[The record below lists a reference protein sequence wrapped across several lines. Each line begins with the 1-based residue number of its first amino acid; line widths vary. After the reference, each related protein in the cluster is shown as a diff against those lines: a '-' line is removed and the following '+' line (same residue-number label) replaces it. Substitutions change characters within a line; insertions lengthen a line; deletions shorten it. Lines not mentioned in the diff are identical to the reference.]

1 MTDLISQGSYGC
13 IFRPGFTCK
22 GSPTKKGYITKIQKI
37 ASTSK
42 KETKLGKKIK
52 KIDNYKDYFAPILK
66 TCEVSLAKME
76 EDKLKKCEFIN
87 EDDTMEYESNK
98 LRYVG
103 KDTLSK
109 YILNT
114 VDRNPKQLIRIL
126 VDTYKN
132 LLVGFDKLNAAGI
145 VHMDVKENN
154 IMIDDNTKNPIIID
168 FGLSSEI
175 TDLNKNDYKDTFFV
189 YGPDYGPWCIDICM
203 LTYMANELESEIIPP
218 GMLGFLDYEEK
229 KAVKWQDGMVTKEKI
244 TKVITDFIKK
254 NTVMTDLLSEKQR
267 GEYNKKLHDY
277 FNGFIG
283 KKWAEVAESL
293 LENVSTWDSYA
304 LSATYLQIIE
314 VLELKNTNMD
324 LPKWRSYKKILED
337 IILSRPDERDN
348 SSKIIEKVN
357 TIFTNVSSSE
367 NKKLMK
373 LLDGVLLSKEKKNMI
388 KKNILTT
395 MQNNLQRETKVY
407 QALR

>member
-1 MTDLISQGSYGC
+1 
-13 IFRPGFTCK
+13 
-22 GSPTKKGYITKIQKI
+22 
-37 ASTSK
+37 
-42 KETKLGKKIK
+42 
-52 KIDNYKDYFAPILK
+52 
-66 TCEVSLAKME
+66 ME

-175 TDLNKNDYKDTFFV
+175 KDLDKNDYKDTFFV

-244 TKVITDFIKK
+244 SKVITDFIKK

-324 LPKWRSYKKILED
+324 LPKWSSYKKILED

-407 QALR
+407 QALQ

>member
-175 TDLNKNDYKDTFFV
+175 TDLNKNNYKDTFFV

-244 TKVITDFIKK
+244 SKVITDFIKK

-267 GEYNKKLHDY
+267 SEYNKKLHDY
-277 FNGFIG
+277 FNGFVG

-348 SSKIIEKVN
+348 SSKIIEKIN

-373 LLDGVLLSKEKKNMI
+373 LLDGVLLSNEKKNMI

>member
-175 TDLNKNDYKDTFFV
+175 TDLDKNDYKDTFFV

-277 FNGFIG
+277 FNGFVG

-348 SSKIIEKVN
+348 SSKIIEKIN

-407 QALR
+407 QALQ

>member
-175 TDLNKNDYKDTFFV
+175 KDLDKNDYKDTFFV

-254 NTVMTDLLSEKQR
+254 NNVMTDLLSEKQR
-267 GEYNKKLHDY
+267 SEYNKKLHDY
-277 FNGFIG
+277 FNGFVG
-283 KKWAEVAESL
+283 KKWSEVAESL

-348 SSKIIEKVN
+348 SSKIIEKIN

>member
-175 TDLNKNDYKDTFFV
+175 TDLNKNNYKDTFFV

-244 TKVITDFIKK
+244 SKVITDFIKK

-395 MQNNLQRETKVY
+395 MQNNLQRETNVY
-407 QALR
+407 EALR

>member
-175 TDLNKNDYKDTFFV
+175 KDLDKNDYKDTFFV

-254 NTVMTDLLSEKQR
+254 NNVMTDLLSEKQR
-267 GEYNKKLHDY
+267 SEYNKKLHDY
-277 FNGFIG
+277 FNGFVG

-348 SSKIIEKVN
+348 SSKIIEKIN

-407 QALR
+407 QALQ

>member
-175 TDLNKNDYKDTFFV
+175 TDLNKNNYKDTFFV

-244 TKVITDFIKK
+244 SKVITDFIKK

-373 LLDGVLLSKEKKNMI
+373 LLDGVLLSKDKKNMI

-407 QALR
+407 EALR

>member
-175 TDLNKNDYKDTFFV
+175 TDLNKNNYKDTFFV

-244 TKVITDFIKK
+244 SKVITDFIKK

-324 LPKWRSYKKILED
+324 LPKWSSYKKILED

-407 QALR
+407 QALQ

>member
-175 TDLNKNDYKDTFFV
+175 TDLNKNNYKDTFFV

>member
-175 TDLNKNDYKDTFFV
+175 TDLDKNDYKDTFFV

-254 NTVMTDLLSEKQR
+254 NNVMTDLLSEKQR
-267 GEYNKKLHDY
+267 SEYNKKLHDY
-277 FNGFIG
+277 FNGFVG

-348 SSKIIEKVN
+348 SSNIIEKIN

-407 QALR
+407 QALQ

>member
-175 TDLNKNDYKDTFFV
+175 TDLNKNNYKDTFFV

-244 TKVITDFIKK
+244 SKVITDFIKK

-407 QALR
+407 EALR

>member
-52 KIDNYKDYFAPILK
+52 KIDNYKDYFAPILT

-175 TDLNKNDYKDTFFV
+175 TDLNKNNYKDTFFV

-244 TKVITDFIKK
+244 SKVITDFIKK

-324 LPKWRSYKKILED
+324 LPKWSSYKKILED

-407 QALR
+407 EALR

>member
-175 TDLNKNDYKDTFFV
+175 TDLNKNNYKDTFFV

-407 QALR
+407 EALR

>member
-52 KIDNYKDYFAPILK
+52 KIENYKDHFAPILK

-175 TDLNKNDYKDTFFV
+175 KDLDKNDYKDTFFV
-189 YGPDYGPWCIDICM
+189 YGPDYGAWCIDICM

-254 NTVMTDLLSEKQR
+254 NNVMTDLLSEKQR
-267 GEYNKKLHDY
+267 SEYNKKLHDY
-277 FNGFIG
+277 FNGFVG

-324 LPKWRSYKKILED
+324 LPKWHSYKKILED

-348 SSKIIEKVN
+348 SSNIIEKIN

>member
-175 TDLNKNDYKDTFFV
+175 TNLNNNDYKDTFFV

-244 TKVITDFIKK
+244 SKVITDFIKK

>member
-175 TDLNKNDYKDTFFV
+175 TNLNNNDYTDTFFV

-254 NTVMTDLLSEKQR
+254 NNVMTDLLSEKQR
-267 GEYNKKLHDY
+267 SEYNKKLHDY
-277 FNGFIG
+277 FNGFVG
-283 KKWAEVAESL
+283 KKWSEVAESL

-348 SSKIIEKVN
+348 SSKIIEKIN

-407 QALR
+407 QALQ

>member
-244 TKVITDFIKK
+244 SKVITDFIKK

-324 LPKWRSYKKILED
+324 LPKWSSYKKILED

-407 QALR
+407 QALQ

>member
-175 TDLNKNDYKDTFFV
+175 TDLNKNNYKDTFFV

-244 TKVITDFIKK
+244 SKVITDFIKK

-283 KKWAEVAESL
+283 KKWAEVSESL

>member
-175 TDLNKNDYKDTFFV
+175 TDLNKNNYKDTFFV

-244 TKVITDFIKK
+244 SKVITDFIKK

>member
-175 TDLNKNDYKDTFFV
+175 TDLDKNDYKDTFFV

-254 NTVMTDLLSEKQR
+254 NNVMTELLSEKQR
-267 GEYNKKLHDY
+267 SEYNKKLHDY
-277 FNGFIG
+277 FNGFVG

-348 SSKIIEKVN
+348 SSNIIEKIN

-407 QALR
+407 QALQ

>member
-175 TDLNKNDYKDTFFV
+175 TDLNKNNYKDTFFV

-244 TKVITDFIKK
+244 SKVITDFIKK

-373 LLDGVLLSKEKKNMI
+373 LLDGVLLSKDKKNMI